1 MHTDDVTPADLR
13 AEVSP
18 VSERFGAFEL
28 GDSLIVYDDDR
39 PDGWILSSLAYD
51 REDLR

>member
-1 MHTDDVTPADLR
+1 MHTDDVSPADLR

-28 GDSLIVYDDDR
+28 GDSVVVFDEDHPDR
-39 PDGWILSSLAYD
+39 WILSSVACD
-51 REDLR
+51 PEELR